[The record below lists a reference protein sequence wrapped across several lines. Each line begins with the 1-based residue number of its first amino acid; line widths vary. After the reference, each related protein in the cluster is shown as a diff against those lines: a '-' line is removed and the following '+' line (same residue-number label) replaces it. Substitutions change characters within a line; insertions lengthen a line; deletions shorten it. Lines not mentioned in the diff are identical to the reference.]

1 MVGDVNLGDFG
12 IETIDKVFRITE
24 LCEKE
29 V

>member
-1 MVGDVNLGDFG
+1 MVGDVDLGDFG
-12 IETIDKVFRITE
+12 IKTIDKVFGISE